1 MSRDEATR
9 AYYDDFSRWYERER
23 GRGYHGMIDDLE
35 FAITEPRAR
44 ARRCLEVGCG
54 TGLILERVAGVA
66 SEAVG
71 IDLSPG
77 MLAKARERQLT
88 VHEAPA
94 TKLPFEDGRFDLVYS
109 FKVLA
114 HVPEIE
120 TALAEMARVCA
131 PGGTIL
137 AEFYNPQSLRYL
149 VKRFGPAGKVSETRT
164 EAAVYTRF
172 DGPQRVRELVP
183 AGARLVGLHGVR
195 VFTPTARAVTLPV
208 VGPLLQ
214 RAEHLALRSEL
225 LANLGGFVVAEMR
238 RDG

>member
-1 MSRDEATR
+1 MSRDDATR
-9 AYYDDFSRWYERER
+9 AYYDDFSKWYERER

-35 FAITEPRAR
+35 FELTAPFAR
-44 ARRCLEVGCG
+44 GRRCLEVGCG

-77 MLAKARERQLT
+77 MLAKARERGLT

-94 TKLPFEDGRFDLVYS
+94 TKLPFEAARFDVVYS

-137 AEFYNPQSLRYL
+137 AEFYNPFSLRYL
-149 VKRFGPAGKVSETRT
+149 AKTLGPAQKVSETRT

-172 DGPQRVRELVP
+172 DSPGRIRALLP
-183 AGARLVGLHGVR
+183 AGVTLQAFRGVR

-208 VGPLLQ
+208 LGPLLQ
-214 RAEHLALRSEL
+214 RAEHLALRSP
-225 LANLGGFVVAEMR
+225 LAQLGGFLVAELR

>member
-1 MSRDEATR
+1 MSRDDATR
-9 AYYDDFSRWYERER
+9 AYYDDFSKWYERER
-23 GRGYHGMIDDLE
+23 GRGYHALIDDLE
-35 FAITEPRAR
+35 FELTAPYAR
-44 ARRCLEVGCG
+44 GKRCLEVGCG
-54 TGLILERVAGVA
+54 TGLILERVAAVA

-77 MLAKARERQLT
+77 MLEKARDRGLT

-94 TKLPFEDGRFDLVYS
+94 TKLPFEDGRFDVVYS

-131 PGGTIL
+131 PGGTLL
-137 AEFYNPQSLRYL
+137 AEFYNPYSLRYL
-149 VKRFGPAGKVSETRT
+149 AKTLGPAQKVSETRT

-172 DGPQRVRELVP
+172 DAPARIRAMVP
-183 AGARLVGLHGVR
+183 AGTTLVDFHGVR

-208 VGPLLQ
+208 LGPLLQ
-214 RAEHLALRSEL
+214 RAEHLALRSP
-225 LANLGGFVVAEMR
+225 LARLGGFLVAVMR

>member
-23 GRGYHGMIDDLE
+23 GRGYHALIDDLE
-35 FAITEPRAR
+35 FEIAAPFAR
-44 ARRCLEVGCG
+44 GRRCLEVGCG
-54 TGLILERVAGVA
+54 TGLILERVAAVA
-66 SEAVG
+66 SEASG

-77 MLAKARERQLT
+77 MLEKARERGLD

-114 HVPEIE
+114 HVPEIGD
-120 TALAEMARVCA
+120 ALSEMARVCS
-131 PGGTIL
+131 PGGTVL
-137 AEFYNPQSLRYL
+137 AEFYNPYSLRYL
-149 VKRFGPAGKVSETRT
+149 AKKLAGAQKVSETRT
-164 EAAVYTRF
+164 EDAVFTRF
-172 DGPQRVRELVP
+172 DAPARVRELVP
-183 AGARLVGLHGVR
+183 AGCTLVDFRGVR

-208 VGPLLQ
+208 LGPLLQ
-214 RAEHLALRSEL
+214 RAEHLALASP
-225 LANLGGFVVAEMR
+225 LARFGGFLVAVMR

>member
-35 FAITEPRAR
+35 FDLTEPYAR
-44 ARRCLEVGCG
+44 GRRCLEVGCG
-54 TGLILERVAGVA
+54 TGLILERVRDVA

-77 MLAKARERQLT
+77 MLEKARERGLT

-94 TKLPFEDGRFDLVYS
+94 TKLPFEDGRFDVVYS

-137 AEFYNPQSLRYL
+137 AEFYNPHSLRYL
-149 VKRFGPAGKVSETRT
+149 AKRFGPAGKVSETRT

-172 DGPQRVRELVP
+172 DSPERVKAMVP
-183 AGARLVGLHGVR
+183 RGASLVGFRGVR
-195 VFTPTARAVTLPV
+195 VFTPVARAVTLPV
-208 VGPLLQ
+208 IGAALT
-214 RAEHLALRSEL
+214 RAEHLALRSP
-225 LANLGGFVVAEMR
+225 LARFGGFLVAVMR